1 MATQTDPS
9 HQPTNAKA
17 KSFGQIAQKTPADM
31 VSSNV
36 TKIARQAAE
45 PLTDQQRRDLIAVT
59 AYYMAESRHFEPGH
73 QEEDWLAA
81 ERQIAGADLR

>member
-1 MATQTDPS
+1 METQKDPS

-17 KSFGQIAQKTPADM
+17 KSFGQIVQKTPDV

-36 TKIARQAAE
+36 TKITRQAAE
-45 PLTDQQRRDLIAVT
+45 PLTDQQRHDLIALT
-59 AYYMAESRHFEPGH
+59 AYYMAESRHFETGH
-73 QEEDWLAA
+73 QDEDWLAA

>member
-1 MATQTDPS
+1 METQKDPS
-9 HQPTNAKA
+9 HLPTNAKA
-17 KSFGQIAQKTPADM
+17 KSFGQIVQKTPDV

-36 TKIARQAAE
+36 TKITRQAAE
-45 PLTDQQRRDLIAVT
+45 PLTDQQRHDLIAVT

>member
-1 MATQTDPS
+1 METQKDPS

-17 KSFGQIAQKTPADM
+17 KSFGQIAQKTPDV

-36 TKIARQAAE
+36 TKITRQAAE
-45 PLTDQQRRDLIAVT
+45 PLTEQQRRDLIAVT
-59 AYYMAESRHFEPGH
+59 AYFMAESRHFEPGH

-81 ERQIAGADLR
+81 ERQIGSADLQ

>member
-9 HQPTNAKA
+9 LQPANAKA
-17 KSFGQIAQKTPADM
+17 KSFDQTPQKTPPDV

-36 TKIARQAAE
+36 TRITRQAAE
-45 PLTDQQRRDLIAVT
+45 PLTEQQRHDLIAVT

-73 QEEDWLAA
+73 EDEDWQAA
-81 ERQIAGADLR
+81 ERQIQRAVPQ